1 MSADLITPITVT
13 VDEAARMLGVNRK
26 SLYAA
31 IARDEVPGVVRVGRA
46 VRIGREALL
55 RWAGCQPPAD
65 SETDR

>member
-1 MSADLITPITVT
+1 MSDRPHVPITVT

-26 SLYAA
+26 SLYGA
-31 IARDEVPGVVRVGRA
+31 ISRDEVPGVIRVGRA

-65 SETDR
+65 SENR

>member
-1 MSADLITPITVT
+1 
-13 VDEAARMLGVNRK
+13 MLGVNRK